1 MRNLNFAKFWN
12 PEILLKFLY
21 FGLNFCMCHLNI
33 PTSKYYVAT
42 LLILTYLTLEIIWLY
57 KFTINVVVGR
67 GALKHTGAGT
77 GRKLLYRA
85 YSRHSARCVSAP
97 LARPGASSSSSHAG
111 PTTSHILSLAS
122 WRKSSTLSDA
132 CGLACDYGLLALLE
146 DWDPAFIIHNDQPGA
161 GDAPEAGADEDTERH
176 EQHEDVVGVRDLQC
190 SYELLLGYC
199 IQGL

>member
-1 MRNLNFAKFWN
+1 MAIFCSSRWCEISILQNF
-12 PEILLKFLY
+12 EIRKSCSNFLY
-21 FGLNFCMCHLNI
+21 FGLNFCMCPLNI
-33 PTSKYYVAT
+33 PTNKYYVAT

-111 PTTSHILSLAS
+111 PTTSHILFLAS

-132 CGLACDYGLLALLE
+132 CGLACEWLLELLE
-146 DWDPAFIIHNDQPGA
+146 DWDPAFIIDY
-161 GDAPEAGADEDTERH
+161 D
-176 EQHEDVVGVRDLQC
+176 
-190 SYELLLGYC
+190 
-199 IQGL
+199 